1 MKAIPT
7 ELQEKLAEVRSWL
20 FDGDQKE
27 VAKRS
32 RSGEGH
38 VSRVLNGKMNPN
50 KRILDAAIEV
60 MNENKSRFEIGVNPP
75 MKVA

>member
-1 MKAIPT
+1 MRTIPT
-7 ELQEKLAEVRSWL
+7 ELQEKLAEIRSWL
-20 FDGDQKE
+20 FDGDQKV

-50 KRILDAAIEV
+50 KKILDTAIEV
-60 MNENKSRFEIGVNPP
+60 MNENKARFEIGVVPP
-75 MKVA
+75 RKVA